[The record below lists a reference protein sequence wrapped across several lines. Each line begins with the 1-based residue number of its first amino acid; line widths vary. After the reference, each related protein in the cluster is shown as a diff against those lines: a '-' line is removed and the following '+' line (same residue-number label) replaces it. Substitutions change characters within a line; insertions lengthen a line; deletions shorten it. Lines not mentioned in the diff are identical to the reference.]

1 MERVGKMELQKVASY
16 TYAVEPAEVNAQG
29 ELPLT
34 VLAQRIL
41 ETATFHAESWAV
53 GYSTLIQNNQA
64 WVLARD
70 RKSTRLNSSHASK
83 SRMPSSA

>member
-1 MERVGKMELQKVASY
+1 MELQKIASY

-34 VLAQRIL
+34 VLAKRIL

-64 WVLARD
+64 WVLARLAIEMQGISENRRYLRYFYLD
-70 RKSTRLNSSHASK
+70 RRI
-83 SRMPSSA
+83 